1 MSSNTR
7 TTTLVGV
14 LAVLGMSCAREPK
27 VESKADTA
35 QAPARAVT
43 ASPGALATR
52 REAQET
58 FDRAR
63 TALQRKDFATAKT
76 ELGNAATFMR
86 SQAQDSQGDDKP
98 ALERAA
104 AGFDSLA
111 AQVATGNVQAKTLDR
126 AFARANR
133 AEAEHHLLRAKDA
146 VAKSDNARAGEE
158 LTMSVDHLERAL
170 QDAGRQADAGVK
182 SAIAEARTLA
192 GEMMKGM
199 AAAPDEAKK
208 VTDQLA
214 DQIRRLGSDISE
226 SVKVQK

>member
-7 TTTLVGV
+7 STTLVGV
-14 LAVLGMSCAREPK
+14 LAVLVMSCAREPK
-27 VESKADTA
+27 AESKADTA
-35 QAPARAVT
+35 QAPSRVVT

-63 TALQRKDFATAKT
+63 AALQRKDFAAAKT
-76 ELGNAATFMR
+76 ELGDAAAFMR

-98 ALERAA
+98 ALEGAA

-111 AQVATGNVQAKTLDR
+111 ALVVTGNVQSKTLDR

-133 AEAEHHLLRAKDA
+133 AEAEHHLLRAKEA
-146 VAKSDNARAGEE
+146 LTKSDNGRAGEE

-170 QDAGRQADAGVK
+170 QDAGRQADAAVK
-182 SAIAEARTLA
+182 SAMAEARTLA
-192 GEMMKGM
+192 GEMMKGV

-208 VTDQLA
+208 VTDQLT
-214 DQIRRLGSDISE
+214 DQIRRLGSDFSE